1 MSVLHPNRLLRAPRV
16 SVVEPLDPAAA
27 VPGRSEVALRVDGL
41 VCSVCA
47 ARTASAL
54 RRVPGVE
61 EVRVDLAAGQAH
73 VRLAPGVVADAEA
86 MQRAVEQ
93 VVVGMSARRWLERA
107 AGGGQR

>member
-1 MSVLHPNRLLRAPRV
+1 MSVLHPDRLLRAPRV
-16 SVVEPLDPAAA
+16 SVVEPLDRSPVAAG
-27 VPGRSEVALRVDGL
+27 PSEVALRVDGL

-61 EVRVDLAAGQAH
+61 DARVDLAAGQAH
-73 VRLAPGVVADAEA
+73 VRLAPGVVADEVA
-86 MQRAVEQ
+86 MQGAVER
-93 VVVGMSARRWLERA
+93 VVVGMRARRWLERA

>member
-16 SVVEPLDPAAA
+16 SVVEPLD
-27 VPGRSEVALRVDGL
+27 STSVAPKRAKVTLRVDGL

-61 EVRVDLAAGQAH
+61 DARVDLAAGQAH
-73 VRLAPGVVADAEA
+73 VRLAPGAVADEA
-86 MQRAVEQ
+86 GMQRAVER
-93 VVVGMSARRWLERA
+93 VVVGMRARRWLERA